1 MAVEDVKKKTTTNFI
16 WKFAERCGAQGV
28 TFIVGIILAR
38 LLEPEDY
45 GTIALITVFIT
56 LMNVFVD
63 SGMGNALIRKKDAD
77 DLDFSSVFYFN
88 MVMCLALYALMF
100 FLAPLIA
107 SFYEDDSIVPLIR
120 VLSLTIVISGV
131 RSIQNAYVSKNMLF
145 KKFFYC
151 TIGATIGA
159 AAVGIGMAYAGYG
172 VWALVGQQLFNT
184 LIGTVIL
191 WVIVK
196 WRPKWMFSFARLKEL
211 FSFGWKLLVSSLIEV
226 LYQDIRQLIIG
237 KKYSSEDLAY
247 YNKGEQFPKLIV
259 ANVNTS
265 IDGVLFPTMAKVQDD
280 SARLKQMTRR
290 SIRLSTYIMA
300 PLMIGLAVCAEPI
313 ILLLLTEKWLFCV
326 PFMRIFCITYLFYP
340 IHTANLNAIKVLG
353 RSDYFLKLEIA
364 KKIVGFSLI
373 LTTMWISVEA
383 MAYSLIVATLAS
395 SFINAFPNKKLLK
408 YSWGEQ
414 MKDILPNI
422 LLACVMGLPV
432 FFMSYLPLPT
442 ILVLILQVIVGA
454 SIYIGLSVLLK
465 LEIFTYVL
473 DMVKGFFKKRK
484 KSNSVEED
492 LGKTV
497 E

>member
-1 MAVEDVKKKTTTNFI
+1 MSDNGLKGKTTTNFI

-38 LLEPEDY
+38 LLEPEAY

-63 SGMGNALIRKKDAD
+63 SGLGTALIRKKDAD

-88 MVMCLALYALMF
+88 MVMCLALYAIMF

-131 RSIQNAYVSKNMLF
+131 RSIQNAYVSKQMLF

-191 WVIVK
+191 WGIVK
-196 WRPKWMFSFARLKEL
+196 WRPKRMFSFARLKEL

-259 ANVNTS
+259 ANVNAS
-265 IDGVLFPTMAKVQDD
+265 IDGVLFPTLAKVQDD
-280 SARLKQMTRR
+280 GARLKQMTRR

-300 PLMIGLAVCAEPI
+300 PLMVGLAVCAEPI
-313 ILLLLTEKWLFCV
+313 ILVLLTEKWLFCV
-326 PFMRIFCITYLFYP
+326 PFMQIFCVTYLVYP

-364 KKIVGFSLI
+364 KKIVGFTLI
-373 LTTMWISVEA
+373 FATMWISVEA
-383 MAYSLIVATLAS
+383 MAYSLIVGTLAS
-395 SFINAFPNKKLLK
+395 TFINAFPNKKLLK

-422 LLACVMGLPV
+422 LLACAMGLPV

-442 ILVLILQVIVGA
+442 IVILILQVVVGA
-454 SIYIGLSVLLK
+454 SIYIGLSALLK
-465 LEIFTYVL
+465 LEIFAYVL
-473 DMVKGFFKKRK
+473 DMVKGFLKKRK
-484 KSNSVEED
+484 QNAPAEEN
-492 LGKTV
+492 LNKTI